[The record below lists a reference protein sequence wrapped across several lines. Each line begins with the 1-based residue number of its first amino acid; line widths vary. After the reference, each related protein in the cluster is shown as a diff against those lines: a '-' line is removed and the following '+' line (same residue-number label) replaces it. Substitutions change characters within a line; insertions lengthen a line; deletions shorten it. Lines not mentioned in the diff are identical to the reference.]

1 MTPRTSCRSKLFSV
15 ACAGLLIAG
24 TGLSCADPADRTE
37 VSSAGQGSVNLKRV
51 PEEKRAKPADRIAG
65 LERQMAVLRGQIS
78 QLEAENARLRAATQP
93 AGAT

>member
-1 MTPRTSCRSKLFSV
+1 VCV
-15 ACAGLLIAG
+15 AFIIA
-24 TGLSCADPADRTE
+24 TGCTDPAHRTE

-51 PEEKRAKPADRIAG
+51 PAEKRSAPTDRIAE

-93 AGAT
+93 AGAK